1 MEEPTTHDAPS
12 LPDDPAVLQ
21 QMIREL
27 LAVVHQRDR
36 ELDSVRA
43 RLDQL
48 LRRLYG
54 PRAERFDPNQ
64 PLLFAL
70 PVTTQAPALPPS
82 PPEPARRARP
92 HGRRQLPKNLRRVHQ
107 VHELTEVERRC
118 PCCGEVRRP
127 IGQEVSEQ
135 LDYEPATLFIIEHRR
150 IRYACARCQEQVAIA
165 AKPPQPI
172 DKGLPGPGLLA
183 QVIVSKYDDHLP
195 LHRQER
201 IFARQGLVLQRST
214 TCGWM
219 AACAELLRPLV
230 ERMHAEVLRSW
241 VIHTDDS
248 PLPVLDAM
256 RDTTRQG
263 HMWVYLGDR
272 AHPYTVFDFTP
283 NHTQE
288 GAKNFLAG
296 FAGYLQADAYKGYD
310 ALYADGRIVEVACW
324 AHARRKFYDA
334 QGSDLERAHQALAH
348 IRLLYDVED
357 AAKDLDDAARQ
368 AMRQEHALPR
378 LTPFRQWLEHQQAE
392 VLPKSP
398 MGQAIGYALSN
409 WRALIR
415 YTEAGFLAVDNNV
428 SERTLR
434 EFVLGR
440 KNWLFAGS
448 DNGGRTGAILFS
460 ITATC
465 RRLGIEPW
473 TYLKDVLARLPTTPA
488 GQLDDILPD
497 HWQAAHQ
504 TKIATLPVTAPSA
517 KQSTFGP
524 QPSGCDSS
532 IGQATTVQ

>member
-1 MEEPTTHDAPS
+1 MEPPSNEPAA
-12 LPDDPAVLQ
+12 LPDDPALLQ

-27 LAVVHQRDR
+27 LEA
-36 ELDSVRA
+36 LNDSRRQNEQLHA

-64 PLLFAL
+64 PLLF
-70 PVTTQAPALPPS
+70 TAPAATPVAPTPLPT
-82 PPEPARRARP
+82 EPAKRRARP
-92 HGRRQLPKNLRRVHQ
+92 HGRRQLPKNLRRVKQ
-107 VHELTEVERRC
+107 VHELSETERRC
-118 PCCGEVRRP
+118 PCCGELRRP
-127 IGQEVSEQ
+127 IGQETSEQ
-135 LDYEPATLFIIEHRR
+135 LDYEPAALFIVEHRR
-150 IRYACARCQEQVAIA
+150 IKYACARCQEQVAIA

-201 IFARQGLVLQRST
+201 IFARHGLILQRST

-230 ERMHAEVLRSW
+230 ARMQAEVLHSR

-272 AHPYTVFDFTP
+272 AHPYSVFDFTP

-296 FAGYLQADAYKGYD
+296 FTGYLQADGYTGYD
-310 ALYADGRIVEVACW
+310 ALYAEGRVVEVACW
-324 AHARRKFYDA
+324 AHSRRKFYEA
-334 QGSDLERAHQALAH
+334 QTSDPARAHQALAH
-348 IRLLYDVED
+348 IRLLYDIED
-357 AAKDLDDAARQ
+357 AAKALDEAGRKAL
-368 AMRQEHALPR
+368 RQEQALPR
-378 LTPFRQWLEHQQAE
+378 LAAFRQWLQAQQTE

-398 MGQAIGYALSN
+398 LGQAINYALSR
-409 WRALIR
+409 WHALIR
-415 YTEAGFLAVDNNV
+415 YTEAGFLAIDNNV

-460 ITATC
+460 VTATC
-465 RRLGIEPW
+465 RRLKIDAFA
-473 TYLKDVLARLPTTPA
+473 YLRDVLQRMPKLRPEN
-488 GQLDDILPD
+488 LDELLPD
-497 HWQAAHQ
+497 RW
-504 TKIATLPVTAPSA
+504 
-517 KQSTFGP
+517 
-524 QPSGCDSS
+524 
-532 IGQATTVQ
+532 ATTQRGTNPQRDTS

>member
-1 MEEPTTHDAPS
+1 MEPPQHSDFDS
-12 LPDDPAVLQ
+12 LPDDPAVLR

-27 LAVVHQRDR
+27 LATLHQRDR
-36 ELDSVRA
+36 EIDGVRA

-54 PRAERFDPNQ
+54 PRAERIDPNQ
-64 PLLFAL
+64 PLLFADL
-70 PVTTQAPALPPS
+70 VTAAPAPTPP
-82 PPEPARRARP
+82 PPGEPVGRHARP
-92 HGRRQLPKNLRRVHQ
+92 HGRRQLPKNLRRVKR
-107 VHELTEVERRC
+107 VHELSEAERRC
-118 PCCGEVRRP
+118 PCCGELRRP
-127 IGQEVSEQ
+127 IGHETSEQ

-150 IRYACARCQEQVAIA
+150 VKYACAGCQEQVVIA

-230 ERMHAEVLRSW
+230 ERMHAQVLRSR

-248 PLPVLDAM
+248 PLPVLDAT
-256 RDTTRQG
+256 RDATRQG
-263 HMWVYLGDR
+263 HMWVYLGDS

-288 GAKNFLAG
+288 GARNFLLG

-310 ALYADGRIVEVACW
+310 ALYADGQIIEVACW
-324 AHARRKFYDA
+324 AHARRKFYEA
-334 QGSDLERAHQALAH
+334 QTSGAARAHQAMAY
-348 IRLLYDVED
+348 IRLLYDIED
-357 AAKDLDDAARQ
+357 AAKDLDDSGRQ
-368 AMRQEHALPR
+368 ALRQEQALPR
-378 LTPFRQWLEHQQAE
+378 LAAFRLWLEQQQAE

-398 MGQAIGYALSN
+398 LGQAIGYTLSN
-409 WRALIR
+409 WPALRR
-415 YTEAGFLAVDNNV
+415 YTEAGFLAIDNNM

-440 KNWLFAGS
+440 KNWLFAGN
-448 DNGGRTGAILFS
+448 DNGGRTSAMLF
-460 ITATC
+460 TMTTTC
-465 RRLGIEPW
+465 RRLKIDAFA
-473 TYLKDVLARLPTTPA
+473 YLRDVLRRLPELPA
-488 GQLDDILPD
+488 TDLDTLLPD
-497 HWQAAHQ
+497 RWAATQ
-504 TKIATLPVTAPSA
+504 QRCI
-517 KQSTFGP
+517 P
-524 QPSGCDSS
+524 QRDTS
-532 IGQATTVQ
+532 

>member
-1 MEEPTTHDAPS
+1 MEEPTAHDATS
-12 LPDDPAVLQ
+12 LPDDPALLQ

-27 LAVVHQRDR
+27 LAVLHQRDR

-64 PLLFAL
+64 PLLFGL
-70 PVTTQAPALPPS
+70 PKTTPVAPATP
-82 PPEPARRARP
+82 PPEPPQRRASP
-92 HGRRQLPKNLRRVHQ
+92 HGRRQLPKNLRRSKQ
-107 VHELTEVERRC
+107 VHELTEAQRRC
-118 PCCGEVRRP
+118 PCCGELRRP

-135 LDYEPATLFIIEHRR
+135 LDYEPATLFIVEHRR
-150 IRYACARCQEQVAIA
+150 TKYACARCQEQVAIA

-219 AACAELLRPLV
+219 AACAELLRPLT
-230 ERMHAEVLRSW
+230 ERMHAEVLRSR

-248 PLPVLDAM
+248 PVPVLDPT
-256 RDTTRQG
+256 RDKTRRG

-283 NHTQE
+283 NHTHE

-310 ALYADGRIVEVACW
+310 ALYAGGQIVEVACW
-324 AHARRKFYDA
+324 AHARRKFYEAQTSDA
-334 QGSDLERAHQALAH
+334 ARAHQALAH

-357 AAKDLDDAARQ
+357 AAKALDDAERKTL
-368 AMRQEHALPR
+368 RQEQALPR
-378 LTPFRQWLEHQQAE
+378 LAAFRQWLQAQQAE

-398 MGQAIGYALSN
+398 LGEAIRYALSN
-409 WRALIR
+409 WHSLIR
-415 YTEAGFLAVDNNV
+415 YTEAGFLVIDNNV

-448 DNGGRTGAILFS
+448 DHGGHTGAILFS
-460 ITATC
+460 VTATC
-465 RRLGIEPW
+465 RRLKIDAFA
-473 TYLKDVLARLPTTPA
+473 YLRDVLRRLPEMPA
-488 GQLDDILPD
+488 EQLHELLPD
-497 HWQAAHQ
+497 RWAAQ
-504 TKIATLPVTAPSA
+504 GGS
-517 KQSTFGP
+517 SP
-524 QPSGCDSS
+524 QRDTS
-532 IGQATTVQ
+532 